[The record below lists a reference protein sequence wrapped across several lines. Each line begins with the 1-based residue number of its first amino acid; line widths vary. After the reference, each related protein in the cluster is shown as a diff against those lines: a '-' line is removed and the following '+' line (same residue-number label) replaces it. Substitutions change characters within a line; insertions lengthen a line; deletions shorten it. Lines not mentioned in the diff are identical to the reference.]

1 MSEQRK
7 TCTNCKYGEVCN
19 TLMLTDKHN
28 EQWSER
34 GYCDMWIAE
43 PTYEPCICERVVE
56 AVIGLLRR
64 ALDAAEFK
72 LLDLIWKWIER
83 H

>member
-1 MSEQRK
+1 MDKNCS
-7 TCTNCKYGEVCN
+7 NCKYVEVCSPQ
-19 TLMLTDKHN
+19 LFGEEEFSKKELLGFCGRWQPIPDL
-28 EQWSER
+28 
-34 GYCDMWIAE
+34 
-43 PTYEPCICERVVE
+43 EPCICERIVE